1 MGIPML
7 KTRQSQDRL
16 IFNIGIPILVR
27 WHLYIDTTPWSCA
40 SSFRWCVTALHHEGP
55 VSYCGMTGITGWH
68 VWLAADGLQWLE
80 AEYQSLTLEVL
91 SGISQNLISH
101 CKCHVISKHIC
112 IKKVKISL
120 KAQHH
125 LEKNISRHTDDG
137 IWIWYVCTSRFNH
150 NKVMPCKRVRVMCMG
165 N

>member
-7 KTRQSQDRL
+7 KTRQSQHRL

-40 SSFRWCVTALHHEGP
+40 SSFRWCVKALHHEGP

-68 VWLAADGLQWLE
+68 VGLATDGLQWLE
-80 AEYQSLTLEVL
+80 AEYQSLTLEML
-91 SGISQNLISH
+91 SDISQNLISH

-112 IKKVKISL
+112 MKGQEKFEGPAPFSKEHQQTHGWWNLDLICMHLKV
-120 KAQHH
+120 
-125 LEKNISRHTDDG
+125 
-137 IWIWYVCTSRFNH
+137 
-150 NKVMPCKRVRVMCMG
+150 
-165 N
+165 